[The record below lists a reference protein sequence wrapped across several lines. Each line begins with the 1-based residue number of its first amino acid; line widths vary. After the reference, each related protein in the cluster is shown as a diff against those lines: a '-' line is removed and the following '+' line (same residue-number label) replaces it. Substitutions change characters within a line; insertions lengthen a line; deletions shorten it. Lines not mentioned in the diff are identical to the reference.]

1 MPASEGVL
9 RKIISDKN
17 VMLSIFSQPEAAQ
30 KLQENTCTGV
40 SFLKKVADCSF
51 IKDKR
56 SFLSKIFLGKI
67 IRCSSLRL

>member
-1 MPASEGVL
+1 MSASEGVL

-40 SFLKKVADCSF
+40 SFFIF
-51 IKDKR
+51 IKRDTM
-56 SFLSKIFLGKI
+56 I
-67 IRCSSLRL
+67 

>member
-40 SFLKKVADCSF
+40 SFFIF
-51 IKDKR
+51 IKRDTMV
-56 SFLSKIFLGKI
+56 
-67 IRCSSLRL
+67 